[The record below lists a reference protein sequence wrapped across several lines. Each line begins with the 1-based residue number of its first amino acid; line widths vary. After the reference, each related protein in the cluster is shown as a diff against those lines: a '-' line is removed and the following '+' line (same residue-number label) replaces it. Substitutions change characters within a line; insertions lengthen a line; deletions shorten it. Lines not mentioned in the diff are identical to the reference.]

1 MITYGRDVT
10 PVASVLELGVRSEQL
25 SLLVVKNRKSMK
37 YLRLLLSLVFISVQF
52 LLCAQNQTKDAKL
65 DSKSALQKLSTIY
78 YLIDNFY
85 VDTANFE
92 NLTEEAITTILK
104 ELDPHSAYISK
115 KDVQKANE
123 PLEGSFEG
131 IGVTFQ
137 IFQDTILVVSPVS
150 GGPSDKVGI
159 MAGDKI
165 VKIDGEDAFGKKVNN
180 EYVAKHLRG
189 EKGTKVT
196 LGIKRGNSDELIDFE
211 VVRDKIPLNSID
223 ASFMLDDKIG
233 YIKLDRFAKTSM
245 EEFDAALAELKA
257 KKMKSL
263 ILDLR
268 GNNGGYLNIATEL
281 SNQFLKDDMTIVFTE
296 GDKNPKQI
304 FKTDKKGEFTDGKLV
319 VLIDEGSASASEIVS
334 GAIQDW
340 DRGVIIGRRSFG
352 KGLVQRP
359 FNLADGSVV
368 RLTTARYY
376 TPTGRCIQRSYDKG
390 SEDYFKEMTKRMD
403 HGEFYHADSIQFPD
417 SLKYSTL
424 ISGRTVYGGGGIMP
438 DIFMPVDTSYSTKL
452 YTDLIRKG
460 ILNRFT
466 LDYVMANR
474 SEILNQYVDFE
485 KFDEEFDVT
494 DSMIDDFRA
503 LAEKEGVTWNE
514 EQFER
519 SAPLIKLQIKALIAR
534 NEWNM
539 ENYYQVVLKED
550 KVVNKAMEIL
560 NDSNQYRKILKR

>member
-1 MITYGRDVT
+1 M
-10 PVASVLELGVRSEQL
+10 
-25 SLLVVKNRKSMK
+25 VVVEIKKVMR
-37 YLRLLLSLVFISVQF
+37 YLRLLLVLVFVGLQIS
-52 LLCAQNQTKDAKL
+52 LSAQNKQQETKM
-65 DSKSALQKLSTIY
+65 DSKSALQKLSTVY

-85 VDTANFE
+85 VDTADFE
-92 NLTEEAITTILK
+92 NLTEDVIIAMLK

-115 KDVQKANE
+115 KDLQKANE

-137 IFQDTILVVSPVS
+137 IFQDTILVITPVP

-165 VKIDGEDAFGKKVNN
+165 VTIDGEDAFGKKVNN

-189 EKGTKVT
+189 KKGTKVT
-196 LGIKRGNSDELIDFE
+196 LGIKRGNDDELIDFE
-211 VVRDKIPLNSID
+211 VVRDAIPLNSID
-223 ASFMLDDKIG
+223 AAFMIDDKVG

-245 EEFDAALAELKA
+245 EEFEKALDELKSQ
-257 KKMKSL
+257 KMKSL

-268 GNNGGYLNIATEL
+268 GNSGGYLNIAVEL
-281 SNQFLKDDMTIVFTE
+281 SNQFLKKDKTIVFTE
-296 GDKNPKQI
+296 GDKSPKQI
-304 FKTDKKGEFTDGKLV
+304 FETDKNGRFTDGKLV

-334 GAIQDW
+334 GAVQDW
-340 DRGVIIGRRSFG
+340 DRAVLIGRRSFG

-359 FNLADGSVV
+359 FNLPDGSVI

-390 SEDYFKEMTKRMD
+390 SEDYFKEMTKRME

-424 ISGRTVYGGGGIMP
+424 ISERTVYGGGGIMP
-438 DIFMPVDTSYSTKL
+438 DIFMPVDTSFVTKL

-460 ILNRFT
+460 IFNRFT
-466 LDYVMANR
+466 VDYVMDHR
-474 SEILNQYVDFE
+474 KEILEQYVDFDS
-485 KFDEEFDVT
+485 FDKEFNIT
-494 DSMIDDFRA
+494 DDMIDDFKDF
-503 LAEKEGVTWNE
+503 AEKEGVKWND

-519 SAPLIKLQIKALIAR
+519 SESMIKLQLKALIAR
-534 NEWNM
+534 NEWDM
-539 ENYYQVVLKED
+539 ESYYRVVMRDD
-550 KVVNKAMEIL
+550 KVVNKAVEIL
-560 NDSNQYRKILKR
+560 NDSNQYRKILNR

>member
-1 MITYGRDVT
+1 
-10 PVASVLELGVRSEQL
+10 
-25 SLLVVKNRKSMK
+25 MK
-37 YLRLLLSLVFISVQF
+37 YIKLLLSVVFVSAHF
-52 LLCAQNQTKDAKL
+52 LLSAQSRDKDIKM
-65 DSKSALQKLSTIY
+65 DSKAALQKMSTIY

-92 NLTEEAITTILK
+92 VLTEEAITTILK

-165 VKIDGEDAFGKKVNN
+165 VKIDGEDAFGKKVDN

-189 EKGTKVT
+189 EKGTKVV
-196 LGIKRGNSDELIDFE
+196 LGIKRGNSNELIDFE

-223 ASFMLDDKIG
+223 ASFMLDKKIG

-268 GNNGGYLNIATEL
+268 GNNGGYLNVAAEL
-281 SNQFLKDDMTIVFTE
+281 SNQFLKKDLDIVFTE
-296 GDKNPKQI
+296 GDKSPKQV
-304 FKTDKKGEFTDGKLV
+304 FKTDKNGTFTDGKLV
-319 VLIDEGSASASEIVS
+319 ILIDEGSASASEIVS

-376 TPTGRCIQRSYDKG
+376 TPTGRCIQRAYDKG
-390 SEDYFKEMTKRMD
+390 SEDYFKEMTKRME
-403 HGEFYHADSIQFPD
+403 HGEFYHSDSIQFPD

-424 ISGRTVYGGGGIMP
+424 LSGRTVYGGGGIMP
-438 DIFMPVDTSYSTKL
+438 DIFMPVDTTYSTKL
-452 YTDLIRKG
+452 YTDLVRKG
-460 ILNRFT
+460 VFNKFT
-466 LDYVMANR
+466 VEYVMANR
-474 SEILNQYVDFE
+474 SEILSQYVDFD
-485 KFDEEFDVT
+485 KFNAEFNVS
-494 DSMIDDFRA
+494 DSMMDDFRKF
-503 LAEKEGVTWNE
+503 AEKEGVTWND
-514 EQFER
+514 EQYER
-519 SAPLIKLQIKALIAR
+519 SAPLVKLQLKALIAR
-534 NEWNM
+534 NEWDM
-539 ENYYQVVLKED
+539 ENYYQVDMGQKD
-550 KVVNKAMEIL
+550 RTIKKKNKFFNAIQKLLIDMMVTKNNHGEINL
-560 NDSNQYRKILKR
+560 DELVDFYEL

>member
-1 MITYGRDVT
+1 MRYF
-10 PVASVLELGVRSEQL
+10 
-25 SLLVVKNRKSMK
+25 K
-37 YLRLLLSLVFISVQF
+37 LLLSTVFIGIQF
-52 LLCAQNQTKDAKL
+52 LLCAQNQGENMKV
-65 DSKSALQKLSTIY
+65 DSKTAIHKLSTIY
-78 YLIDNFY
+78 YLINNFY
-85 VDTANFE
+85 VDTADFE
-92 NLTEEAITTILK
+92 NITEEAIVTILK

-137 IFQDTILVVSPVS
+137 IFQDTILVVSPVP

-189 EKGTKVT
+189 KKGSKVT
-196 LGIKRGNSDELIDFE
+196 LGIKRGNAKELIDYD

-223 ASFMLDDKIG
+223 ASFMLDNKVG
-233 YIKLDRFAKTSM
+233 YIKLDRFAKTTM
-245 EEFDAALAELKA
+245 EEFGRALDELRA
-257 KKMKSL
+257 QKMKSL

-268 GNNGGYLNIATEL
+268 GNNGGFLNVAVEL
-281 SNQFLKDDMTIVFTE
+281 SNQFLKNDMMVVFTE
-296 GDKNPKQI
+296 GDKSQKQV
-304 FKTDKKGEFTDGKLV
+304 FETNHNGRFSDGKLV

-340 DRGVIIGRRSFG
+340 DRGVLIGRRSFG

-359 FNLADGSVV
+359 FNLSDGSVV

-390 SEDYFKEMTKRMD
+390 SEDYFKEMTKRMN

-424 ISGRTVYGGGGIMP
+424 VSGRTVYGGGGIMP

-452 YTDLIRKG
+452 YTDLVRKG
-460 ILNRFT
+460 VLNRFT
-466 LDYVMANR
+466 IEYVMGNR
-474 SEILNQYVDFE
+474 NEILSQYADFDTFNKGFNVSE
-485 KFDEEFDVT
+485 SMLEDFKKF
-494 DSMIDDFRA
+494 
-503 LAEKEGVTWNE
+503 AEKEGVTWND

-519 SAPLIKLQIKALIAR
+519 SEPLIKLQLKALIAR

-539 ENYYQVVLKED
+539 ENYYQVVMQED
-550 KVVNKAMEIL
+550 KAVKKAMEIL
-560 NDSNQYRKILKR
+560 NDNNQYRKILNR